1 MFRRTVPPIAKEM
14 AARIDEL
21 QRLASIASQRF
32 SPPVIFVFDTKS
44 TWSAHAEA
52 FSEATNYPKEAF
64 LLNLHQRFATGY
76 CSWLLCEYAAK
87 NHPLMAEDILDI
99 CQPGRARLLCFF
111 EDPDGETVTAGDI
124 LMEYSR
130 LS

>member
-1 MFRRTVPPIAKEM
+1 MFKPKLLPIANEVTI
-14 AARIDEL
+14 RIDEL
-21 QRLASIASQRF
+21 QGLASIASQKF

-64 LLNLHQRFATGY
+64 LPNPHQRFATGF

-87 NHPLMAEDILDI
+87 NFPLMEEEILAP
-99 CQPGRARLLCFF
+99 CQPGRARILNFF
-111 EDPDGETVTAGDI
+111 EASGEETLTAGDI
-124 LMEYSR
+124 LMARSY
-130 LS
+130 LT